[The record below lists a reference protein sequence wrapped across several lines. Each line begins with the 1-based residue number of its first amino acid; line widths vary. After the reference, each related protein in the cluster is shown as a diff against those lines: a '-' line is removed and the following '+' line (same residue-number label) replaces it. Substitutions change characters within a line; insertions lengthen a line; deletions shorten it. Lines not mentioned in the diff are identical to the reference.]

1 MSVNKR
7 SRYAR
12 TPTLQW
18 LRLDGSRVDLIDIE
32 PRPVRQGVFKLMAT
46 DGDRL
51 DLLAYRYHRD
61 PLKFWKIAD
70 AAPEM
75 DPFDAVETG
84 ARLTIPPDK

>member
-1 MSVNKR
+1 MPVNIR
-7 SRYAR
+7 SRYNR
-12 TPTLQW
+12 TPTLLW
-18 LRLDGSRVDLIDIE
+18 FLLDGSRVNLLDIE
-32 PRPVRQGVFKLMAT
+32 PRLVREGVFKLMAA

-61 PLKFWKIAD
+61 SLKFWKIAD

-75 DPFDAVETG
+75 DPFDAIQTG